1 MYADLHIHTTY
12 SDGIYSPKEI
22 INKAINAKLHKIAIT
37 DHDNYFGSLEAQK
50 ILDNIDSNLELI
62 PGVEFSCHDS
72 GSEFHI
78 IGLFIDF
85 DNSNL
90 SGLISKMQDERMKSI
105 KKIISHLQSKN
116 IEIDLNKVTSRAKGS
131 IGRPHIALELVEKGF
146 ARNVNDA
153 FDKYLSNNIL
163 GKIKE
168 PRMSTL
174 EAIEVIRQS
183 NGLPI
188 WAHPKLSSDL
198 SSNIKKLKN
207 QGLIGVEI
215 QSPRY
220 GLNRQSELINICK
233 KYKLLYSGGS
243 DFHGVHEGIEISR
256 NNAINEEEYNT
267 LLEAKKD
274 LC

>member
-1 MYADLHIHTTY
+1 M
-12 SDGIYSPKEI
+12 
-22 INKAINAKLHKIAIT
+22 
-37 DHDNYFGSLEAQK
+37 
-50 ILDNIDSNLELI
+50 
-62 PGVEFSCHDS
+62 
-72 GSEFHI
+72 
-78 IGLFIDF
+78 
-85 DNSNL
+85 
-90 SGLISKMQDERMKSI
+90 
-105 KKIISHLQSKN
+105 
-116 IEIDLNKVTSRAKGS
+116 EIDLNKVTSRAQGS